1 MSRPRSR
8 TLIGG
13 AAVLVFLIRL
23 PPHVRRLDPLGH
35 FVADVSDATAGSYRF
50 DVNATATT
58 GEQLQGHF
66 TVVTTS

>member
-1 MSRPRSR
+1 
-8 TLIGG
+8 
-13 AAVLVFLIRL
+13 
-23 PPHVRRLDPLGH
+23 VRRLDPLGH
-35 FVADVSDATAGSYRF
+35 FVVDVSDATAGSYRF

>member
-35 FVADVSDATAGSYRF
+35 FVADVSDATA
-50 DVNATATT
+50 TT